1 MLCVEN
7 LLETLCKLE
16 LWINFSLGLRHG
28 WCPCKYKGKLLWT
41 PGALPCVCSAM
52 ANARQPHGLQPTRL
66 LCPWDVPGKNTGV
79 GRHFL
84 LQGTFLTRRLN
95 SCLLLSRQILYHW
108 ATWEALIPYY
118 LMVKSPYFGVRA
130 SFCGYQRR
138 QDCEGGGTNFIS
150 LLSLSSF
157 HTLRQGCGG

>member
-66 LCPWDVPGKNTGV
+66 LCPWDVPGKNTTVDSISSSRGIFLIQ
-79 GRHFL
+79 GSNPHFL
-84 LQGTFLTRRLN
+84 HLLHWEAD
-95 SCLLLSRQILYHW
+95 SLLLSHLG
-108 ATWEALIPYY
+108 
-118 LMVKSPYFGVRA
+118 SPGCQLPTSNPGRF
-130 SFCGYQRR
+130 SM
-138 QDCEGGGTNFIS
+138 
-150 LLSLSSF
+150 LSSDYSGLLF
-157 HTLRQGCGG
+157 P